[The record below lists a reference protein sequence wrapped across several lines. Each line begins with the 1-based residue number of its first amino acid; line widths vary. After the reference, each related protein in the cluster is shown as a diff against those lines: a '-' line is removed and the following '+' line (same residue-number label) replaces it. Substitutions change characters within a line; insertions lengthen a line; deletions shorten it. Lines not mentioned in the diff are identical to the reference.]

1 MAENI
6 VMEMV
11 TNPKMEIMSYLLVL
25 HSKQGLVHPL
35 FPLPCNDVTS
45 KNQGKISFVDK
56 FNTCCQNS
64 IN

>member
-11 TNPKMEIMSYLLVL
+11 MKPKMGIMNYLLVL
-25 HSKQGLVHPL
+25 RSKQGLVHPL
-35 FPLPCNDVTS
+35 FPSPVMMSLA
-45 KNQGKISFVDK
+45 KIKERYLLIDK

>member
-11 TNPKMEIMSYLLVL
+11 MNPKMGIMNYLLVL
-25 HSKQGLVHPL
+25 RSKQGLVHPL
-35 FPLPCNDVTS
+35 FPLPVMMS
-45 KNQGKISFVDK
+45 LAEIKERYLLIDK
-56 FNTCCQNS
+56 LNTCFQNS